1 MRLACPFCLLI
12 GLPWAAV
19 TLAAPPGPCAQIT
32 AACLHAGFTRDGAK
46 EGIGLQADCIA
57 PILQGAAQP
66 RDASNALP
74 QVDPE
79 LVAACRARTSKSG
92 QGSASPAQSTANTPI
107 KIMPLGD
114 SITYGTPDPGY
125 GGYRHSLGA
134 LLKNDGYMVQFVGS
148 QHAGPVPEQD
158 NEGHPGWTV
167 AQIRNGIDANRW
179 LETSEPDIILLHLGT
194 NDIRLGQS
202 AVAPAH
208 LSALLDDILVRLP
221 RTHVIVAQIIPFRGG
236 PDRDHQSYNDAI
248 PRIVASK
255 GPRVS
260 QVDMRTTILPGDY
273 ADGLHP
279 NASGY
284 DKMARA
290 WEPAIRRAVLSRATN
305 PPSATA
311 PAATAVGAAAGPA
324 LRNAPGSTTKI
335 ERPTERQRPPAGSSQ
350 TP

>member
-1 MRLACPFCLLI
+1 MRLKCLFYLLI
-12 GLPWAAV
+12 ALPAAAV
-19 TLAAPPGPCAQIT
+19 AQVAPPGPCAQIT
-32 AACLHAGFTRDGAK
+32 AACLHAGFTRDGTKA
-46 EGIGLQADCIA
+46 GIGLQADCIA

-66 RDASNALP
+66 RDASKPLP
-74 QVDPE
+74 QVDPQ
-79 LVAACRARTSKSG
+79 LVAACRARNSKSG
-92 QGSASPAQSTANTPI
+92 QGSAPPAQSPANTPL

-134 LLKNDGYMVQFVGS
+134 LLKNDGYTVQFVGS
-148 QHAGPVPEQD
+148 QHGGPIPEQD

-179 LETSEPDIILLHLGT
+179 LETKEPDIILLHIGT
-194 NDIRLGQS
+194 NDIRLGQA

-221 RTHVIVAQIIPFRGG
+221 RTHVIVAQIIPFRAG

-290 WEPAIRRAVLSRATN
+290 WEPAIRRAVLSRAAN
-305 PPSATA
+305 PPSA
-311 PAATAVGAAAGPA
+311 AATTALGAAAGPA
-324 LRNAPGSTTKI
+324 LRDAPGSTSKI
-335 ERPTERQRPPAGSSQ
+335 ERPPERQRPPAGSSQ